1 VTDTSRDTSPIE
13 ACVVTGPTACGK
25 SAVALLL
32 AELAG
37 AEILSI
43 DSMKIYRRMD
53 IGTAKPTAPE
63 QARVPHH
70 LIDLR
75 EPWEGY
81 TVHDYVRDAESAA
94 LECASRGRAIL
105 MEGGT
110 PLYLKAFLEG
120 LFEGPAPDEGLR
132 ARLREEAREQGLARL
147 HARLERVDPVAAARI
162 HINDERRIIRA
173 LEVHEQTGTPI
184 SELQRQFGRR
194 REHVRARVFALRRP
208 REELRDRVARRVGRM
223 LERGWLDEARA
234 LLKVHEGAHPLSR
247 PAMGA
252 LGYRELWAHIRG
264 EIPLDEVRRRIARA
278 TMRFVRKQMTWFRSF
293 GDIEWLDATDDPD
306 GDAER
311 ISRKI
316 TRGGMSGRSGS

>member
-1 VTDTSRDTSPIE
+1 VSDTPPPDTSPIE
-13 ACVVTGPTACGK
+13 ACVITGPTACGK
-25 SAVALLL
+25 SAVALRL
-32 AELAG
+32 AELTG
-37 AEILSI
+37 TEILSV

-53 IGTAKPTAPE
+53 IGTAKPTPADR
-63 QARVPHH
+63 ARVPHH

-81 TVHDYVRDAESAA
+81 SVHDYVRDAEGAA
-94 LECASRGRAIL
+94 RLCASRGHAVL

-120 LFEGPAPDEGLR
+120 LFEGPPPDEGLR
-132 ARLREEAREQGLARL
+132 ARLREEASEQGLARL

-173 LEVHEQTGTPI
+173 LEVHAQTGTPI

-194 REHVRARVFALRRP
+194 REHIHARVFALRRP
-208 REELRDRVARRVGRM
+208 REELRERVARRVDRM
-223 LERGWLDEARA
+223 LERGWLDEART
-234 LLKVHEGAHPLSR
+234 LLEIHEGGDPLSR
-247 PAMGA
+247 PALGA

-264 EIPLDEVRRRIARA
+264 EIPLDEARRRIARE
-278 TMRFVRKQMTWFRSF
+278 TMRFVRKQMTWLRSF
-293 GDIEWLDATDDPD
+293 GGIEWLDATDDPD

-311 ISRKI
+311 VVRDLASP
-316 TRGGMSGRSGS
+316 GV